1 MFVRDMKT
9 YTLMREWVNRN
20 AKHRGE
26 FESWDEVLIEM
37 RERIC
42 ETHGVSEEKFWAY
55 LRE

>member
-9 YTLMREWVNRN
+9 YTLMRQWVNRN
-20 AKHRGE
+20 AKGRGE